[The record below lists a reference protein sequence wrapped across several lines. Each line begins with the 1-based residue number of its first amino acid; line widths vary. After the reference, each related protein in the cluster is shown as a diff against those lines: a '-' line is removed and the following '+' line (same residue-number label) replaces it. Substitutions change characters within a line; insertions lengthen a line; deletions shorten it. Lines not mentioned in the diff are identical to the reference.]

1 MTTRAYGQFCGL
13 ARALDMVGERWSL
26 LIIRDLLVGP
36 RRYTDLKQGLPRIP
50 TNILSA
56 RLKELEAAGIV
67 ERRLLP
73 RPEGSV
79 VYALTNYGGELE
91 TIVLAMGR
99 WGAQRL
105 DEPRDGEIVTTDS
118 LVMALRSTF
127 HAAAARGLRLTYELR
142 VGDIVIGARVRNGK
156 VVVQAG
162 AFPRP
167 DLVIETGFAVK
178 AIMADEMTPA
188 DALARGLV
196 RVLGDPALLDTFVEL
211 FHIDTLEPR
220 AS

>member
-1 MTTRAYGQFCGL
+1 VPTTIANVDGISHRPG
-13 ARALDMVGERWSL
+13 L

-56 RLKELEAAGIV
+56 RLKELEAAGVV

-79 VYALTNYGGELE
+79 VYALTDYGRELE

-127 HAAAARGLRLTYELR
+127 HPAAARGLRLTYELR

-156 VVVQAG
+156 VVLQAG
-162 AFPRP
+162 AFPDP
-167 DLVIETGFAVK
+167 NLVIETGLAVK
-178 AIMADEMTPA
+178 AIMADEMTPGE
-188 DALARGLV
+188 ALARGLA
-196 RVLGDPALLDTFVEL
+196 RVIGDPTLLDTFVDL
-211 FHIDTLEPR
+211 FHIDMPEPR

>member
-1 MTTRAYGQFCGL
+1 VPTTIANVDGISHRPG
-13 ARALDMVGERWSL
+13 L

-56 RLKELEAAGIV
+56 RLKELEAAGVV

-79 VYALTNYGGELE
+79 VYALTDYGRELE

-105 DEPRDGEIVTTDS
+105 DEPRDGEIVTP
-118 LVMALRSTF
+118 
-127 HAAAARGLRLTYELR
+127 AAARGLRLTYELR

-156 VVVQAG
+156 VVLQAG
-162 AFPRP
+162 AFPDP
-167 DLVIETGFAVK
+167 NLVIETGLAVK
-178 AIMADEMTPA
+178 AIMADEMTPGE
-188 DALARGLV
+188 ALARGLA
-196 RVLGDPALLDTFVEL
+196 RVIGDPTLLDTFVDL
-211 FHIDTLEPR
+211 FHIDMPEPR